1 MKEDKSKVETQNTT
15 VDENESK
22 QKNPSHKMTRILAGL
37 LALFVVVTT
46 ALGGLSYILNSNAKK
61 QQSAQQEEID
71 KLAQEKKDLL
81 EQLKK
86 AKADLKSAKS
96 AAAPSST
103 CSDPTSADLE
113 NIKASIT
120 SGNTA
125 ALEGYMADTVTVI
138 YAASEGLG
146 PQTPTQAIA
155 DLKYLN
161 SATNPWDFALPAATI
176 SAWAS
181 GGYSSYISTDSLVGK
196 SANNYVVA
204 FSFDCSGDIDTIF
217 MAANSAL
224 L

>member
-1 MKEDKSKVETQNTT
+1 MVEEANQTKPETKKT
-15 VDENESK
+15 ESK
-22 QKNPSHKMTRILAGL
+22 KSSKNKGSKATKVFAVMM
-37 LALFVVVTT
+37 VVFIVATA
-46 ALGGLSYILNSNAKK
+46 ALGGLSYIVNSNAKK
-61 QQSAQQEEID
+61 QQSAQQKEID
-71 KLAQEKKDLL
+71 KLAEEKKDLL

-96 AAAPSST
+96 AVAPSTS
-103 CSDPTSADLE
+103 CSEPTSADLE

-155 DLKYLN
+155 DLKYLK

-204 FSFDCSGDIDTIF
+204 FSFDCSGDIDTIL

>member
-1 MKEDKSKVETQNTT
+1 MEEANQNMPETKKT
-15 VDENESK
+15 ESK
-22 QKNPSHKMTRILAGL
+22 KSNKNTGGKATKVFAMLM
-37 LALFVVVTT
+37 VVFIVATA
-46 ALGGLSYILNSNAKK
+46 ALGGLSYIVNSNAKK

-71 KLAQEKKDLL
+71 KLAEEKKNLL

-86 AKADLKSAKS
+86 VKANLKSAKS
-96 AAAPSST
+96 AAAPSTSCT
-103 CSDPTSADLE
+103 EPTSADLD
-113 NIKASIT
+113 NIKAAIT
-120 SGNTA
+120 SKNTA

-146 PQTPTQAIA
+146 PQTPTQAVA

-161 SATNPWDFALPAATI
+161 SATNPWNFALPAATI
-176 SAWAS
+176 SAWSS

-204 FSFDCSGDIDTIF
+204 FSFDCSGEIDTIF